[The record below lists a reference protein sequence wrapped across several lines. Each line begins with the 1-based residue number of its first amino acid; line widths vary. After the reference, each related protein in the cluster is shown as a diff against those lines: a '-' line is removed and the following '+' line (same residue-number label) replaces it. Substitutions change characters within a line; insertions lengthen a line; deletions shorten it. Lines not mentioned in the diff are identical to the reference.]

1 MAEPGT
7 ETLDKIALLADI
19 PPADRRDLEKR
30 CAWRHYGV
38 SEQIIDRDSDSD
50 SGDVY
55 FIVSGEVRIVN
66 YSYSGREVSYDDIG
80 AGGFFGELAAIDG
93 KPRSATVVTLKKTVV
108 ASLSPEAFREALLD
122 HPRLALA
129 IMQRLV
135 AVIRGSTDRIM
146 DLSTLGA
153 YSRVYAEL
161 LRLARQSI
169 DEDYGATIAK
179 LPTHSALASRCG
191 TTRETV
197 ARAISDLGKRE
208 ICEKRGQG
216 LYFPDLETLEDIVEG
231 GAED

>member
-1 MAEPGT
+1 MAEPGA
-7 ETLDKIALLADI
+7 ETLENIGLLEGFS
-19 PPADRRDLEKR
+19 PEERRDLEKR
-30 CAWRHYGV
+30 CAWRHYGAN
-38 SEQIIDRDSDSD
+38 EQIIDRDSDS
-50 SGDVY
+50 GDVY
-55 FIVSGEVRIVN
+55 FVVTGDVRIVN
-66 YSYSGREVSYDDIG
+66 YSYSGREVSYDDIP
-80 AGGFFGELAAIDG
+80 AGGFVGELAAIDG
-93 KPRSATVVTLKKTVV
+93 KPRSATVVTLKKTIV
-108 ASLSPEAFREALLD
+108 ASLSPEALREAILD

-161 LRLARQSI
+161 LRLARQDV
-169 DEDYGATIAK
+169 DEEYGATIAK

-197 ARAISDLGKRE
+197 ARAISDLTKRE
-208 ICEKRGQG
+208 VCEKRGQG
-216 LYFPDLETLEDIVEG
+216 LYFSDLEALEDIVEG

>member
-1 MAEPGT
+1 MSESGA
-7 ETLDKIALLADI
+7 ETLENIGLLEGFS
-19 PPADRRDLEKR
+19 PEERRDLEKR
-30 CAWRHYGV
+30 CAWRHYGAN
-38 SEQIIDRDSDSD
+38 EQIIDRDSDS
-50 SGDVY
+50 GDVY
-55 FIVSGEVRIVN
+55 FVVAGDVRIVN
-66 YSYSGREVSYDDIG
+66 YSYSGREVSYDDIP

-93 KPRSATVVTLKKTVV
+93 KPRSATVVTLKKTIV
-108 ASLSPEAFREALLD
+108 ASLSPEALREAILD

-129 IMQRLV
+129 IMKRLV

-161 LRLARQSI
+161 LRLARQDV
-169 DEDYGATIAK
+169 DEEYGATIAK

-197 ARAISDLGKRE
+197 ARAISDLTKRE
-208 ICEKRGQG
+208 VCEKRGQG
-216 LYFPDLETLEDIVEG
+216 LYFPDLEALEDIVEG

>member
-1 MAEPGT
+1 MAET
-7 ETLDKIALLADI
+7 SAETLDKVKLFEDFE
-19 PPADRRDLEKR
+19 PEERRDLEKR
-30 CAWRHYGV
+30 CAWRHYGAN
-38 SEQIIDRDSDSD
+38 EQIIDRDSDS
-50 SGDVY
+50 GDVY
-55 FIVSGEVRIVN
+55 FVVEGDVRIVN

-93 KPRSATVVTLKKTVV
+93 KPRSATVVTLKKTTV
-108 ASLSPEAFREALLD
+108 ASLSPEALREAILD

-129 IMQRLV
+129 LMQRLV
-135 AVIRGSTDRIM
+135 AIIRGSTDRIM

-161 LRLARQSI
+161 LRLARQNI
-169 DEDYGATIAK
+169 DDEYGAAIDK

-197 ARAISDLGKRE
+197 ARAVSDLVRRE

-216 LYFPDLETLEDIVEG
+216 LYFHDLESLEDIVEG